1 MNCFLQRSFG
11 RSPSAQGR
19 SDKPDKPNKSNNQ
32 AAAGFTLTEV
42 IVVVVLISVLAAIAA
57 PSWVALLN
65 RQRLGNATND
75 VLQAL
80 RQAQDEAIRTRY
92 PKQVT
97 LNTGANPTINVL
109 SEVRRIGQGSVG
121 MTVTPTAATTI
132 TFGTTGGPIA
142 GPQDITPATNLPIVI
157 TLSVPATGGVRR
169 CVVIE
174 TLLGAMR
181 TANQG
186 ENGCS

>member
-1 MNCFLQRSFG
+1 MMKWFLQRSFW
-11 RSPSAQGR
+11 RSHSAQVR
-19 SDKPDKPNKSNNQ
+19 SDSR
-32 AAAGFTLTEV
+32 AAGFTLTEV
-42 IVVVVLISVLAAIAA
+42 IVVVVMISVLAAIAA

-65 RQRLGNATND
+65 RQRLSNATND

-109 SEVRRIGQGSVG
+109 NEVRAIGQGNVG
-121 MTVTPTAATTI
+121 MTVTPEAATII
-132 TFGTTGGPIA
+132 TFGATGGPIK
-142 GPQDITPATNLPIVI
+142 GPQDVTPADNLPISI
-157 TLSVPATGGVRR
+157 ALTVPASGGARR

-174 TLLGAMR
+174 TLLGGMR

-186 ENGCS
+186 ETNCS

>member
-1 MNCFLQRSFG
+1 MKWFLQRSFW
-11 RSPSAQGR
+11 RSHSAQAR
-19 SDKPDKPNKSNNQ
+19 LNSR
-32 AAAGFTLTEV
+32 AAGFTLTEV
-42 IVVVVLISVLAAIAA
+42 LVVVVLISVLAAIAA

-65 RQRLGNATND
+65 RQRLTSAAND

-97 LNTGANPTINVL
+97 LTTGANPSVNVL
-109 SEVRRIGQGSVG
+109 NEVRRIGQGNVG
-121 MTVTPTAATTI
+121 MTVTPTAATVI
-132 TFGTTGGPIA
+132 TFGATGGPIT
-142 GPQDITPATNLPIVI
+142 GPQDVTPAANLPISI
-157 TLSVPATGGVRR
+157 TLTVPATGGARR

-174 TLLGAMR
+174 TLLGGMR

-186 ENGCS
+186 ETGCS

>member
-1 MNCFLQRSFG
+1 MKWFLQRSFW
-11 RSPSAQGR
+11 RSPSAQGKLTR
-19 SDKPDKPNKSNNQ
+19 S
-32 AAAGFTLTEV
+32 AAAGYTLTEV
-42 IVVVVLISVLAAIAA
+42 IVVVVMISVLAAIAA

-65 RQRLGNATND
+65 RQRLSDATND

-97 LNTGANPTINVL
+97 LNQGANPTIEVIG
-109 SEVRRIGQGSVG
+109 EVRRVGQGNVQ
-121 MTVTPTAATTI
+121 MQVAPNDVTTI
-132 TFGTTGGPIA
+132 TFGATGGPITS
-142 GPQDITPATNLPIVI
+142 PQDVKPPTNLPISIAV
-157 TLSVPATGGVRR
+157 TVPATGGLKR

-181 TANQG
+181 TVNQG
-186 ENGCS
+186 EDGCS

>member
-1 MNCFLQRSFG
+1 MKWFLQRSFW
-11 RSPSAQGR
+11 RSPSAQGELAR
-19 SDKPDKPNKSNNQ
+19 ST
-32 AAAGFTLTEV
+32 AAGYTLTEV
-42 IVVVVLISVLAAIAA
+42 IVVVVMISVLAAIAA

-65 RQRLGNATND
+65 RQRLSNATND

-97 LNTGANPTINVL
+97 LNPGVNPTINVL
-109 SEVRRIGQGSVG
+109 NEVRRVGQGNVR
-121 MTVTPTAATTI
+121 MQVTPNTVTTI
-132 TFGTTGGPIA
+132 TFGATGGPIT
-142 GPQDITPATNLPIVI
+142 GPQDVTPDINLPISIAV
-157 TLSVPATGGVRR
+157 TVPATGGVRR

-181 TANQG
+181 TVNQG

>member
-1 MNCFLQRSFG
+1 MKWFLQRTFW
-11 RSPSAQGR
+11 RSPLAQDE
-19 SDKPDKPNKSNNQ
+19 SDRRT
-32 AAAGFTLTEV
+32 AAGFTLTEL
-42 IVVVVLISVLAAIAA
+42 IVVTVMIAVFAAIAA

-65 RQRLGNATND
+65 RQRLSNATND

-92 PKQVT
+92 PQQVI
-97 LNTGANPTINVL
+97 LNPGVNPTINVL
-109 SEVRRIGQGSVG
+109 NEVRRVGQGSVG
-121 MTVTPTAATTI
+121 MQVTPTTATTI
-132 TFGTTGGPIA
+132 TFGVTGGPITGGPIN
-142 GPQDITPATNLPIVI
+142 GPQDVTPATNLPITI
-157 TLSVPATGGVRR
+157 TLTVPATGGVQR

-181 TANQG
+181 TVNQG

>member
-1 MNCFLQRSFG
+1 MKWFLQRTLW

-19 SDKPDKPNKSNNQ
+19 LDCQ
-32 AAAGFTLTEV
+32 ATKGFTLTEV
-42 IVVVVLISVLAAIAA
+42 IIVVVLISVLAAIAT

-65 RQRLGNATND
+65 RQRLTNATND

-97 LNTGANPTINVL
+97 LNQGANPTINVL
-109 SEVRRIGQGSVG
+109 NEVRRVGQGSVG
-121 MTVTPTAATTI
+121 MQVTPADATTI
-132 TFGTTGGPIA
+132 TFGATGGPIKN
-142 GPQDITPATNLPIVI
+142 PQDITPDANLPITI
-157 TLSVPATGGVRR
+157 TLTVPATGGVRR

-181 TANQG
+181 TVNQG
-186 ENGCS
+186 EDGCS

>member
-1 MNCFLQRSFG
+1 MKWFLQRSFW
-11 RSPSAQGR
+11 RSPSAQGELAR
-19 SDKPDKPNKSNNQ
+19 ST
-32 AAAGFTLTEV
+32 AAGYTLTEV
-42 IVVVVLISVLAAIAA
+42 IVVVVMISVLAAIAA

-65 RQRLGNATND
+65 RQRLSNATND

-97 LNTGANPTINVL
+97 LNPGVNPTINVL
-109 SEVRRIGQGSVG
+109 NEVRRVGQGNVG
-121 MTVTPTAATTI
+121 MQVTPNTVTTI
-132 TFGTTGGPIA
+132 TFGATGGPIT
-142 GPQDITPATNLPIVI
+142 GPQDVTPATNLPISIAV
-157 TLSVPATGGVRR
+157 TVPATGGVRR

-181 TANQG
+181 TVNQG

>member
-1 MNCFLQRSFG
+1 MKCFLQQSFW
-11 RSPSAQGR
+11 RSPSAQGKLAR
-19 SDKPDKPNKSNNQ
+19 S
-32 AAAGFTLTEV
+32 AAAGYTLTEV
-42 IVVVVLISVLAAIAA
+42 IVVVVMISVLAAIAA

-65 RQRLGNATND
+65 RQRLSDATND

-92 PKQVT
+92 PKQVI
-97 LNTGANPTINVL
+97 LNQGTNPTIEVL
-109 SEVRRIGQGSVG
+109 GEVRRVGQGNVG
-121 MTVTPTAATTI
+121 MTVTSGGTTI
-132 TFGTTGGPIA
+132 TFGATGGPIA
-142 GPQDITPATNLPIVI
+142 GPQDVTPATNLPISIAV
-157 TLSVPATGGVRR
+157 TVPATGGVRR

-181 TANQG
+181 TVDQG

>member
-1 MNCFLQRSFG
+1 MKWFLQRSFG
-11 RSPSAQGR
+11 RSPSR
-19 SDKPDKPNKSNNQ
+19 SNQ
-32 AAAGFTLTEV
+32 PGCQTTAGFTLTEV
-42 IVVVVLISVLAAIAA
+42 LVVVIMIAVLAAIAA

-65 RQRLGNATND
+65 RQRLSNATND

-92 PKQVT
+92 PQQVT
-97 LNTGANPTINVL
+97 LTTGANPTINVL
-109 SEVRRIGQGSVG
+109 NEVRRVGQGSVG

-132 TFGTTGGPIA
+132 TFGATGGPIT
-142 GPQDITPATNLPIVI
+142 GPQDITPAANLPISI
-157 TLSVPATGGVRR
+157 TVTVPATGGVRR

-181 TANQG
+181 TVNQG